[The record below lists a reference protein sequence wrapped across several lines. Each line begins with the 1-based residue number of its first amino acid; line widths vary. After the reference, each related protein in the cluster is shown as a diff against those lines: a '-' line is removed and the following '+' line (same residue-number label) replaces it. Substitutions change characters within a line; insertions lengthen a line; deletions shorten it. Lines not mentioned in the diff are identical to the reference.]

1 MKAESEQSWGNQME
15 STYAFLPLLSSLTYM
30 SGGTQEG
37 ASWVR
42 WLPLLLGTLIPLVPM
57 LQSAFTACRR
67 SSPFR
72 SKHLEYQASLKP
84 RSWSTEPDS
93 IVRQFAVVLWEWNRR
108 NETVGCKRVVEEAVG
123 GTYWD
128 EVDKDGNLIPL
139 FVDDATTP
147 FWNANTPEIQY
158 TMWMDRRTNKDGELQ
173 GELYLRITF
182 LRPDATPK
190 DVVDHVTALRA
201 LSKQILLVR
210 QSKPCVL
217 VSTDDAG
224 TDGNR
229 DSDKSHGLQFTKYEF
244 KTTSSFD
251 NFFSEEAQVVR
262 ADLDAFLNGKA
273 AYERTGRPWTYTL
286 LNEGPPGTGKTKLV
300 KAIATA
306 TGRTLIVLN
315 LQHVKNVKLLY
326 DAFHSSALAGDHIPH
341 EKRLY
346 YIPEVDTQQID
357 QLKQRT
363 PLPPLLPLPPTT
375 TPPGRRSN
383 ALQGALGGHPWA
395 AVAGPPVATLVPPTL
410 GEILNVLDGVPERYG
425 HILVMDT
432 NALQQLDKALIRPGR
447 VNRILSW
454 GPMTAANTRLLLAN
468 HFESKVSPCIPV
480 PDRRLSAAEVQ
491 GVLAGCRSIKDA
503 AVAFHDAVVKKK
515 LMESDQV
522 EDKGNNSRDSR
533 NKTHEIQAGR
543 IRPRRTRLST

>member
-1 MKAESEQSWGNQME
+1 MD
-15 STYAFLPLLSSLTYM
+15 STYAFLPLLSSLTYL
-30 SGGTQEG
+30 SGGAHQEG
-37 ASWVR
+37 SSWLR
-42 WLPLLLGTLIPLVPM
+42 WLPLLLGALLPLVPM
-57 LQSAFTACRR
+57 LQSTFRGCQW

-72 SKHLEYQASLKP
+72 VKHLEYQASLKP
-84 RSWSTEPDS
+84 RSWATEPDS

-123 GTYWD
+123 GAYWD
-128 EVDKDGNLIPL
+128 DVDKDGNLIPL
-139 FVDDATTP
+139 FVDDASTP
-147 FWNANTPEIQY
+147 FWNANAPEIHY

-190 DVVDHVTALRA
+190 DVVDHVTVLRA
-201 LSKQILLVR
+201 LSKEILLAR
-210 QSKPCVL
+210 QCKPCVL
-217 VSTDDAG
+217 VSTDDAAG
-224 TDGNR
+224 GSSR
-229 DSDKSHGLQFTKYEF
+229 DSDDTNGLQFTKYEL

-251 NFFSEEAQVVR
+251 NFFSEEAQIVR
-262 ADLDAFLNGKA
+262 DDLDAFLEGKA
-273 AYERTGRPWTYTL
+273 HYERTGRPWTYPL

-326 DAFHSSALAGDHIPH
+326 DAFHSSVLAGDHIPH

-357 QLKQRT
+357 QLKQLT
-363 PLPPLLPLPPTT
+363 PVPFPATAATVATAATAVAAAAAAGRPLLAGA
-375 TPPGRRSN
+375 PG
-383 ALQGALGGHPWA
+383 QPQW
-395 AVAGPPVATLVPPTL
+395 VTGPSVTATAPPTL

-454 GPMTAANTRLLLAN
+454 GPMTASSTRRFLEN
-468 HFESKVSPCIPV
+468 HFESTVSPCVPV
-480 PDRRLSAAEVQ
+480 PDRLLSAAEIQ
-491 GVLAGCRSIKDA
+491 GILTGCRSVKDA
-503 AVAFHDAVVKKK
+503 AAAFHAAAKKK
-515 LMESDQV
+515 LMESDSV
-522 EDKGNNSRDSR
+522 KGGDSNNS
-533 NKTHEIQAGR
+533 NEIHAGR
-543 IRPRRTRLST
+543 VRPRRTQLST

>member
-1 MKAESEQSWGNQME
+1 MD
-15 STYAFLPLLSSLTYM
+15 STYAFLPLLSSLTYL
-30 SGGTQEG
+30 SGGAQEG
-37 ASWVR
+37 TSWVR
-42 WLPLLLGTLIPLVPM
+42 WLPLLLGALLPLFPL
-57 LQSAFTACRR
+57 LQSTLRSCHW

-84 RSWSTEPDS
+84 RSWATEPDS

-128 EVDKDGNLIPL
+128 DVDKDGNLIPL

-147 FWNANTPEIQY
+147 FWNENAPEIHY

-182 LRPDATPK
+182 LQPDATPK
-190 DVVDHVTALRA
+190 DVVDHVTTLRA
-201 LSKQILLVR
+201 LSTEILRAR
-210 QSKPCVL
+210 QCKPCVL

-224 TDGNR
+224 AKNR
-229 DSDKSHGLQFTKYEF
+229 DSDDADGLQFTKYEL

-251 NFFSEEAQVVR
+251 NFFSEEAQIVK
-262 ADLDAFLNGKA
+262 ADLDAFLKGRA
-273 AYERTGRPWTYTL
+273 EYERTGRPWTYTL

-315 LQHVKNVKLLY
+315 LQHVKNVKFLY
-326 DAFHSSALAGDHIPH
+326 DAFHSSVLAGDHIPH

-357 QLKQRT
+357 QLKQRK
-363 PLPPLLPLPPTT
+363 PVV
-375 TPPGRRSN
+375 
-383 ALQGALGGHPWA
+383 LQGPPSKAPGTPSQQQQQQQQGAANLQALLGAQAHSW
-395 AVAGPPVATLVPPTL
+395 VAGTHTVAANPPPTL

-432 NALQQLDKALIRPGR
+432 NALQELDKALIRPGR

-468 HFESKVSPCIPV
+468 HFQSKVGPCVPV
-480 PDRRLSAAEVQ
+480 PNRLLSAAEVQ
-491 GVLAGCRSIKDA
+491 GVLAGCHDVKDA
-503 AVAFHDAVVKKK
+503 VVALRCAVVKKK
-515 LMESDQV
+515 
-522 EDKGNNSRDSR
+522 
-533 NKTHEIQAGR
+533 
-543 IRPRRTRLST
+543 